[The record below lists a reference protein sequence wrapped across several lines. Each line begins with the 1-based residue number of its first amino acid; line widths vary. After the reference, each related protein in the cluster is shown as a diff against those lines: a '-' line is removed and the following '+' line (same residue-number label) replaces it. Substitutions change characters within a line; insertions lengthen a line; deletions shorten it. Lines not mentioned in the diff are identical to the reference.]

1 MQLQEGQVIHQR
13 TCKCSHCKSIATYYW
28 TQDLK
33 QKALAITG
41 GKKNGGEEI
50 SIAKEDSKNYNNIII
65 LTLVHFKTVML
76 PSSLPHP
83 QANAIYQKS
92 RHHYLVKFASG
103 TLQVF

>member
-1 MQLQEGQVIHQR
+1 MQVLTLQVN
-13 TCKCSHCKSIATYYW
+13 CN
-28 TQDLK
+28 L
-33 QKALAITG
+33 LLNTG
-41 GKKNGGEEI
+41 FKTKGFGNNWRQKNGGEEI

-103 TLQVF
+103 ILQVF